1 LPTSPISSV
10 LASCAQLGHFKNN
23 MDTAHEIAVEVWNN
37 YIARPNNDPEKHR
50 FSFKDL
56 EKAIN
61 LKLKENV
68 EKD

>member
-1 LPTSPISSV
+1 
-10 LASCAQLGHFKNN
+10 
-23 MDTAHEIAVEVWNN
+23 MDIAHEIAVEVWNN

-61 LKLKENV
+61 LHQQLYLKWIIQMT
-68 EKD
+68 

>member
-1 LPTSPISSV
+1 MVIGLQADIGSMNEI
-10 LASCAQLGHFKNN
+10 
-23 MDTAHEIAVEVWNN
+23 AHEIAAEVWNN

-61 LKLKENV
+61 LKLKEDV
-68 EKD
+68 EKN